1 MWCKEHT
8 VAHVLLDD
16 TLCIATHKV
25 GKAILCLT
33 RDWCDECGVHESR
46 CLLYVSNIVDDASLV
61 EIMCATCAT
70 VTSRR
75 DYMRLM
81 CILVEIIDWISTR
94 ILFPHR
100 RRIVSTKS
108 SNNNDAGRDDAD
120 QSKNCHP
127 ITSKVV
133 SINHCSRRENGFC
146 CECRITGLGQEV
158 YGCCASSQG
167 VTSSTNSI
175 LESESSQERHIS

>member
-1 MWCKEHT
+1 
-8 VAHVLLDD
+8 
-16 TLCIATHKV
+16 
-25 GKAILCLT
+25 
-33 RDWCDECGVHESR
+33 
-46 CLLYVSNIVDDASLV
+46 
-61 EIMCATCAT
+61 MCATCAT

-81 CILVEIIDWISTR
+81 CILVEIQSIISSR

-146 CECRITGLGQEV
+146 YECRITGLEQEV
-158 YGCCASSQG
+158 YGCCASFRIGYRVWGMIPLSFHFVSDEFTIQLIQIKVSDSQ
-167 VTSSTNSI
+167 SSPSNA
-175 LESESSQERHIS
+175 LLNES